1 MYIRSLKTISMRD
14 KNIKSGQ
21 FTKASEL
28 LKSLKPNVTAED
40 RKQAMQAFHLSDV
53 TIVNYLKGDVRDLS
67 TAEKLLVFFKQ
78 CVSRR
83 EKLFS
88 GTDIAA

>member
-1 MYIRSLKTISMRD
+1 MRD
-14 KNIKSGQ
+14 KNNKTGQ
-21 FTKASEL
+21 FKKASEL

-40 RKQAMQAFHLSDV
+40 RKEAMQLYELSDV

-67 TAEKLLVFFKQ
+67 TAEKLITFFQ
-78 CVSRR
+78 PRISRR
-83 EKLFS
+83 ERVFS

>member
-1 MYIRSLKTISMRD
+1 MRD

-28 LKSLKPNVTAED
+28 LKALKPNVTAED
-40 RKQAMQAFHLSDV
+40 RKQAMQNFGLSDV

-78 CVSRR
+78 CVNRR
-83 EKLFS
+83 EKVFS

>member
-1 MYIRSLKTISMRD
+1 MRD
-14 KNIKSGQ
+14 KNNKTGQ

-40 RKQAMQAFHLSDV
+40 RKKAMQAFDLSDV

-67 TAEKLLVFFKQ
+67 TAEKLIVFFRQ

-83 EKLFS
+83 EKVFS
-88 GTDIAA
+88 GTDIAV